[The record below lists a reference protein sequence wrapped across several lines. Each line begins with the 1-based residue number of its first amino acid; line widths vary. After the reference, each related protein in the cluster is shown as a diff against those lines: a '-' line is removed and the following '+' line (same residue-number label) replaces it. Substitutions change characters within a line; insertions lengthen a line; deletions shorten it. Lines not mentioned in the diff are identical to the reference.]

1 MTEPATTVRTL
12 TGAVRQQPWEYDR
25 APQTTTV
32 TTGRPV
38 AVVWGVHARVRLLG
52 RLR

>member
-1 MTEPATTVRTL
+1 MTGPVTEVRPL
-12 TGAVRQQPWEYDR
+12 TGVVRQQPWEYDR

-38 AVVWGVHARVRLLG
+38 VVVWGVHARVRLLV